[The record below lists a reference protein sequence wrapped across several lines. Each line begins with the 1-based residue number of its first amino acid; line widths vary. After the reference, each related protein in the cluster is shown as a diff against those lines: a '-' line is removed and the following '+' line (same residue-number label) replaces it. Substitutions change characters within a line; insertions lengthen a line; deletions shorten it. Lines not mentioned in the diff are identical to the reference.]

1 MAVTDVLASTDPP
14 HVHLAVVKPGEDV
27 AVLLAAPPSFV
38 ARAIDGRRCRT
49 KAALLDA
56 LAHAFALPA
65 ATGRNWD
72 AIEEALADLE
82 WLPARGYILIVS
94 DADVLLEGAA
104 DEYRTFVAM
113 LEDVGREWARP
124 RAGEWPRP
132 AAPFHTCLAVAAGR
146 QTARADW
153 GAAELEDL
161 GHGERNAC

>member
-94 DADVLLEGAA
+94 DADVLLE
-104 DEYRTFVAM
+104 
-113 LEDVGREWARP
+113 ARP
-124 RAGEWPRP
+124 TVAPLSRCWRTSAENGPGPCREWPRP
-132 AAPFHTCLAVAAGR
+132 RRRSTRLAVAAGQ
-146 QTARADW
+146 QTTR
-153 GAAELEDL
+153 GRL
-161 GHGERNAC
+161 GRRGG